1 MELKYQ
7 KWNKIM
13 QMFFENPQKTFTLRI
28 ISKQTKIPLS
38 SVQRY
43 VEQLKKSNLITL
55 SNKAEN
61 TPYFKVRKTQF
72 FINKMFTSGLI
83 DYLEKQLQPSVIIL
97 FGSIRKGESDQTSD
111 IDLFI
116 ETQKIKTVDLSK
128 FEKKLKHKI
137 ELHLKENIN
146 ELPKRL
152 FNNIINGIKLRGY
165 INIK

>member
-1 MELKYQ
+1 
-7 KWNKIM
+7 M